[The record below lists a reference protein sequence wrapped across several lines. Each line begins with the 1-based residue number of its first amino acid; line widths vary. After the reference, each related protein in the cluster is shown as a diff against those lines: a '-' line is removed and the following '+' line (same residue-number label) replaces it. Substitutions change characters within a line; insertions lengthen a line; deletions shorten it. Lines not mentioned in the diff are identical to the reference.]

1 MTVGSNAFAL
11 ILPDLDHLFLIVQ
24 IPSFTQLFYRTMRYL
39 LPFLLLVSIHLSA
52 QNGDAPPNAQ
62 PGKCYAKCFIPDR
75 YETVNQQLEIQK
87 ANMMAIPQ
95 PPELETVTENV
106 VVKAAAQKLTPI
118 AAVFDTVKEEV
129 VVKEASKRYF
139 TATAEWDTTGG
150 KVRMKPGTQ
159 RNLTITAEYAT
170 VQEQYVI
177 KPEHV
182 RIVVDP
188 PVWETVEEEYEIEPA
203 YTKYKILEPQYQS
216 VTDRAEIRPASLKW
230 VRKKADANCLQAN
243 PDDCL
248 VWCLVEIPA
257 EYQVYTRKVYVGCP
271 DSGQADNDCIVP
283 IEVPAKKGKRTVQ
296 RLKSPAKAR
305 EEIVPAETRTITK
318 RVVKTPPE
326 EREKLP
332 VEYQLVSGKVVA
344 VPAPVR
350 IEEVPAETI
359 TVTKYVLK
367 SPASMRSEDI
377 PAEIKPVQIKKLKPS
392 VTSFVETPAQYIPLT
407 KQVLVRPGG
416 FTEWREVVCD
426 EKITNYSIKEIQEA
440 LKKAGYDPG
449 PPDGNMGGRT
459 KAALLLFQQD
469 KGLPVGNIDYE
480 TLKALGINL

>member
-1 MTVGSNAFAL
+1 MKVF
-11 ILPDLDHLFLIVQ
+11 LPI
-24 IPSFTQLFYRTMRYL
+24 
-39 LPFLLLVSIHLSA
+39 LLLFFTAGLLA
-52 QNGDAPPNAQ
+52 QPGDAPPNAQ

-87 ANMMAIPQ
+87 GNLMAIPQ
-95 PPELETVTENV
+95 PPEFETVTENV
-106 VVKAAAQKLTPI
+106 VIKAAAQKLTPV

-129 VVKEASKRYF
+129 VVKEPSKRYYA
-139 TATAEWDTTGG
+139 TTAEWDTTGG
-150 KVRMKPGTQ
+150 KARMKPGTQ
-159 RNLTITAEYAT
+159 RNVTITAEYTT
-170 VQEQYVI
+170 VQEQFVI

-203 YTKYKILEPQYQS
+203 YTRYKILEPQYQT

-257 EYQVYTRKVYVGCP
+257 EYQTYTRKVYLGCP
-271 DSGQADNDCIVP
+271 DSGQPGNDCIVP
-283 IEVPAKKGKRTVQ
+283 IEVPAKKGKRSVQ

-305 EEIVPAETRTITK
+305 QETVPAETRTITK
-318 RVVKTPPE
+318 RVIKTPAE

-332 VEYQLVSGKVVA
+332 VEYKVVA
-344 VPAPVR
+344 GQVVATPAPVR

-367 SPASMRSEDI
+367 NPATLREEEI
-377 PAEIKPVQIKKLKPS
+377 PAEIKTVEVKRLKPG
-392 VTSFVETPAQYIPLT
+392 VTRFEETPPQYIPLT

-426 EKITNYSIKEIQEA
+426 EKITNYSVKQIQEA

-449 PPDGNMGGRT
+449 PADGNMGGRT
-459 KAALLLFQQD
+459 KSALIQFQQD